1 MILASWIY
9 VFQLLLILDC
19 WLLVLISFI
28 FAPFMERRSLL
39 KSLGALAVLPG
50 LAFKNSVTFKK
61 PVLRVAH
68 LTDVHLKDKW
78 DAPARFARC
87 LHHVQQ
93 QPGVDFI
100 LNGGDVVF
108 DMNKENMDTIDTQW
122 KLWHST
128 IQSDCSLPIHYVLG
142 NHDIWW
148 NENDKGQALYG
159 KAYSINQLQLA
170 SPYYSFNRNGWKF
183 ILLDSVHLDIDG
195 TWYIGKLGDEQLA
208 WLENELTSTP
218 VTMPVCV
225 LSHIPL
231 LTATTMVDDQTTVNR
246 WEVLGGDMHTDIA
259 QIISLFYK
267 HPNVK
272 LCLSGHI
279 HLRDKVVYN
288 NVTYIC
294 NGAVSGA
301 WWEGNKRETAPGYG
315 LIDFYAD
322 GTFDEQ
328 YINY

>member
-1 MILASWIY
+1 M
-9 VFQLLLILDC
+9 Q
-19 WLLVLISFI
+19 
-28 FAPFMERRSLL
+28 RRSLL
-39 KSLGALAVLPG
+39 KNLGGLLLIPALP
-50 LAFKNSVTFKK
+50 FKSTTADRK

-78 DAPARFARC
+78 DAPARFAKC
-87 LHHVQQ
+87 LHHVQKKK
-93 QPGVDFI
+93 GIDFI

-108 DMNKENMDTIDTQW
+108 DMNKESMDTINSEW
-122 KLWHST
+122 RLWHST
-128 IQSDCSLPIHYVLG
+128 IKADCNLPLHYVLG

-148 NENDKGQALYG
+148 NENDKGQAIYG
-159 KAYSINQLQLA
+159 KKYSMDQLQL
-170 SPYYSFNRNGWKF
+170 STPYYSFTKKGWKF
-183 ILLDSVHLDIDG
+183 IMLDSVHLDLDG
-195 TWYIGKLGDEQLA
+195 TWYIGKLGDDQFN
-208 WLENELTSTP
+208 WLINELKSTP
-218 VTMPVCV
+218 ETVPVCV
-225 LSHIPL
+225 LSHIPIL
-231 LTATTMVDDQTTVNR
+231 SATLMVDDIEPNSNKWQI
-246 WEVLGGDMHTDIA
+246 LGGDMHTDTNR
-259 QIISLFYK
+259 IINLFYQ

-322 GTFDEQ
+322 GSFNEQ
-328 YINY
+328 YVNY